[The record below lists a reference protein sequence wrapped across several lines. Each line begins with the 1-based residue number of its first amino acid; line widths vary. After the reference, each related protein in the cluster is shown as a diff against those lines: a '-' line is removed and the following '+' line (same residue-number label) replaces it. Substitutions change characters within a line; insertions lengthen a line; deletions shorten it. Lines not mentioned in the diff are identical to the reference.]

1 VLQQQTI
8 EFRSSFTRTRT
19 AVNLTVGQE
28 YVAGS
33 GDDNEII
40 LQGQDILGQ
49 HAKLTL
55 SPEGLCVTPIKKSRI
70 SVNGH
75 PISESSLLDDGDW
88 LSLGSS
94 LFQINFPDHPHT
106 HAQSA
111 SPPSP
116 HQTQSGILI
125 IGRLPECDLEITSPL
140 VSREHAKLYCGP
152 VGVEIED
159 LRSTNGTFVN
169 GRRLNG
175 RVRLKQGDRVAI
187 ASFAFLFT
195 GEALEPI
202 DTSGRVCVEVRGL
215 YKEVAD
221 RSTKQTRRL
230 LDDISLVIE
239 PGEFVVIFGTSGSGK
254 STLLDALNGRRP
266 ATGGKVLYN
275 GTDLYASFDAFR
287 ATIGYVPQQ
296 DIVHRKISVRHALE
310 YTAHLRLPP
319 DTSEEEIRSYIDGV
333 LNKVELAEKAELP
346 IDTPAPL
353 SGGQL
358 KRVSLAVE
366 LVANP
371 NILFLDE
378 VTSGLDAGT
387 DKRMM
392 RLFANLAADQKT
404 VICVTHTLENIDVC
418 HQVILL
424 HKGKLVYF
432 GPPKEAAGYFGVQRL
447 SDVYELL
454 ESSLGNLW
462 EENFRQSSFY
472 QTYILDR
479 LSSHD
484 PNISTTHQLTEL
496 NTIKNLSR
504 WFDWRQTSTLMRRY
518 LDLIVSDQKN
528 LLILLLQA
536 PLIAIVIGL
545 VFDTKGLP
553 AQRAAA
559 ESQIFFILV
568 LSAIWFGTLNSAR
581 ELVKELPIYLRERSV
596 NLGIMP
602 YLISKLLPLAVLCLI
617 QCTLLMGIVSL
628 LVALPGNYIWRV
640 AALFTAGMAATCMG
654 LAVSAFV
661 DSNDKAVAMAP
672 ILLIPQVVLSNA
684 VVRLG
689 DVGLWVAKSSM
700 VSFWALDAMKTTLS
714 SESRSARDMT
724 GQLIVPV
731 SDTYGSDLAMVTV
744 LGCVFLA
751 IAVLGLKLKDQR
763 K

>member
-1 VLQQQTI
+1 MASQQTI

-19 AVNLTVGQE
+19 SVDLAVGQV
-28 YVAGS
+28 YIAGS
-33 GDDNEII
+33 GNDSEII
-40 LQGQDILGQ
+40 LQGPDVLGQ

-55 SPEGLCVTPIKKSRI
+55 SPDGLSVTPINQARI
-70 SVNGH
+70 SVNGS
-75 PISESSLLDDGDW
+75 PIGDSALLSDGDW
-88 LSLGSS
+88 LSLGSC
-94 LFQINFPDHPHT
+94 LFQINFPDHPQ
-106 HAQSA
+106 AFAPSA
-111 SPPSP
+111 SSPSP
-116 HQTQSGILI
+116 SQISSGILT
-125 IGRLPECDLEITSPL
+125 IGRLPECDFAIASPL

-152 VGVEIED
+152 AGVEIED
-159 LRSTNGTFVN
+159 LHSTNGTFVN
-169 GRRLNG
+169 GRRLKG
-175 RVRLKQGDRVAI
+175 RVRLKEGDRVAI

-195 GEALEPI
+195 GESLEPI
-202 DTSGRVCVEVRGL
+202 DMSGQVRVEVRDL
-215 YKEVAD
+215 YKEVID
-221 RSTKQTRRL
+221 RSTRQSRRL
-230 LDDISLVIE
+230 LDGISLVIE

-275 GTDLYASFDAFR
+275 STDLYASFDAFR
-287 ATIGYVPQQ
+287 SAIGYVPQQ
-296 DIVHRKISVRHALE
+296 DIVHRKITIQHALE
-310 YTAHLRLPP
+310 YTARLRLPP
-319 DTSEEEIRSYIDGV
+319 DTSNDEIQTYIGGV
-333 LNKVELAEKAELP
+333 LNKVELAEKSMQP

-371 NILFLDE
+371 TILFLDE

-392 RLFANLAADQKT
+392 RLFANLAADRKT

-432 GPPKEAAGYFGVQRL
+432 GPPKEAAAYFGVQRL

-454 ESSLGNLW
+454 ESSVANFW
-462 EENFRQSSFY
+462 EENFRQSSY
-472 QTYILDR
+472 YRTYVLDR
-479 LSSHD
+479 LSGHD
-484 PNISTTHQLTEL
+484 PDHNPTHPVTEL
-496 NTIKNLSR
+496 NTVKNRSH
-504 WFDWRQTSTLMRRY
+504 WFDWRQTKTLIHRY
-518 LDLIVSDQKN
+518 IDLIVSDKKN

-545 VFDTKGLP
+545 VFDTKGVP
-553 AQRAAA
+553 AFRAAA
-559 ESQIFFILV
+559 ENQIFFILV

-617 QCTLLMGIVSL
+617 QCALLMGIVSL
-628 LVALPGNYIWRV
+628 LVELPGSYVWRV

-661 DSNDKAVAMAP
+661 DSNDKAVAIAP

-689 DVGLWVAKSSM
+689 DAGLLVAKSSM
-700 VSFWALDAMKTTLS
+700 ISLWALDAMKTTLS
-714 SESRSARDMT
+714 TESRTALKIA
-724 GQLIVPV
+724 GQPTLGA
-731 SDTYGSDLAMVTV
+731 YGSDLAMVTV
-744 LGCVFLA
+744 LGCVFLSL
-751 IAVLGLKLKDQR
+751 AVLGLKLKDR